1 MAQVLVVDDDA
12 ATREWLTEI
21 LEGAGHRVFT
31 AQDGREARSLAKGQA
46 LEVVITDISMPNE
59 EGIGLLMAM
68 KRTYPGLKIIVL
80 SGQDPEALNDAILLG
95 AYAAFRKPVTSKAV
109 LQCLSVL
116 SQGES
121 VAS

>member
-31 AQDGREARSLAKGQA
+31 AQDGLQARSLAGEQT

-68 KRTYPGLKIIVL
+68 RRMYPRLKIIVL
-80 SGQDPEALNDAILLG
+80 SGQDPEALADAILLG
-95 AYAAFRKPVTSKAV
+95 AYAAFRKPVTSKTV
-109 LQCLSVL
+109 LECLRTL
-116 SQGES
+116 P
-121 VAS
+121 